1 MSVIEHEGQYY
12 ILADSSFAD
21 NRNIIL
27 KQGDS
32 FGIFDRFGDIYPAG
46 KTHYGLF
53 HEGTRFLSQL
63 EFTLEHKKPLLLSAN
78 LREENEILTVDLTN
92 ADYKDNLLNRTIEH
106 GTLHVLRKK
115 FIYDKNYFER
125 FKIRNYGNKKL
136 KFHVGLRFE
145 NDFADIF
152 EIRGMKRASR
162 GEMKA
167 VEGSGNTLILE
178 YQGLDGVVRKTI
190 IRVQCDSFL
199 NFNGNHLEFEL
210 ELAPKEQ
217 TLFYLNIG
225 FEIAGDTPKIF
236 GFNDAR
242 EKLLEGIRESKT
254 DSCTFFSDN
263 DQFNSWI
270 DGSLSDLYT
279 LLTKTEHGFY
289 PYAGIPWYSTA
300 FGRDG
305 IITALM
311 CLWMDPLITKGVLKF
326 LAATQAKEHN
336 DFQDAEPGKIFH
348 EMRKGEMAATKEI
361 PFQMYYGT
369 IDATMLFVILAGE
382 YLKRTNDLKTIRE
395 IWPNIKAAIHWI
407 NEYGDIDK
415 DGLVEYKKKS
425 ENGLDNQGWKDS
437 FDSIF
442 YKDGELAKLPIALAE
457 VQAYTYD
464 AKMKAHIM
472 ALALEEEDFAFQ
484 MEQEA
489 LHLKEKFNRLFW
501 SRENNIF
508 VIALD
513 GDKNQC
519 DIKSTN
525 AGQCLFSNI
534 ADPEKAEITFKTLL
548 GEDMFS
554 GWGIRTV
561 SSSEINYNPMSYHN
575 GSIWPHDNALIAY
588 GMQRYGHK
596 KGVNK
601 IFNAMMD
608 TSLYMEDKRLPELF
622 CGFKRRPAEGPTAY
636 PVACSPQAWAVASV
650 FMMIQSCLG
659 IEIDAKENILCFNNP
674 TLPDFMDV
682 IEIKDLRIKNGSI
695 DFIAEKNQGSV
706 AIKVMRKTCDINVI
720 VKI

>member
-46 KTHYGLF
+46 KTHFGLF

-63 EFTLEHKKPLLLSAN
+63 EFTLANKKPLLLSAN

-92 ADYKDNLLNRTIEH
+92 ADYRDNIHNKTIEH

-115 FIYDKNYFER
+115 FIYDKSYYER
-125 FKIRNYGNKKL
+125 FRIRNYGNRNL
-136 KFHVGLRFE
+136 KFSISLGFD

-152 EIRGMKRASR
+152 EIRGMTRDSR
-162 GEMKA
+162 GEMQEKKSTG
-167 VEGSGNTLILE
+167 ETLELE
-178 YQGLDGVVRKTI
+178 YKGLDGVVRKTI
-190 IRVQCDSFL
+190 IRLECDSFIS
-199 NFNGNHLEFEL
+199 FNGNLLEFEL
-210 ELAPKEQ
+210 ELAPRQ
-217 TLFYLNIG
+217 LAVFYLSIG
-225 FEIAGDTPKIF
+225 FEINGETPASLSF
-236 GFNDAR
+236 DEAR
-242 EKLLEGIRESKT
+242 ERLLSGIRESKG
-254 DSCTFFSDN
+254 DSCTFFSNN

-270 DGSLSDLYT
+270 EGSLSDLYT
-279 LLTKTEHGFY
+279 LITQTEHGLY

-311 CLWMDPLITKGVLKF
+311 CLWMDPIITKGVLKF
-326 LAATQAKEHN
+326 LAATQAREHN

-361 PFQMYYGT
+361 PFEMYYGT

-382 YLKRTNDLKTIRE
+382 YLKRTNDLKTIKE

-415 DGLVEYKKKS
+415 DGLIEYRKKS

-442 YKDGELAKLPIALAE
+442 YKEGDLAKLPIALAE

-464 AKMKAHIM
+464 AKMKAHFM
-472 ALALEEEDFAFQ
+472 AIDMEEMEFAEE
-484 MEQEA
+484 MIKEA
-489 LHLKEKFNRLFW
+489 EELKEKFNRLFW

-513 GDKNQC
+513 GDKKQC

-525 AGQCLFSNI
+525 AGQCLFSQI
-534 ADPEKAEITFKTLL
+534 ADPAKAAITIRTLL
-548 GEDMFS
+548 DEDMFS
-554 GWGIRTV
+554 GWGIRTISANEV
-561 SSSEINYNPMSYHN
+561 NYNPMSYHN
-575 GSIWPHDNALIAY
+575 GSIWPHDNALIAF
-588 GMQRYGHK
+588 GMQRYGDK
-596 KGVNK
+596 QGVNK
-601 IFNAMMD
+601 IFQGMMD
-608 TSLYMEDKRLPELF
+608 TSLYIEDKRLPELF

-659 IEIDAKENILCFNNP
+659 IEIDARNNLLCFNNP
-674 TLPDFMDV
+674 SLPDFLDY
-682 IEIKDLRIKNGSI
+682 IEIKDLRIKTGKI

-706 AIKVMRKTCDINVI
+706 AIKVMKKTCDINVI